1 MMRFHNEQKEF
12 TISDVKFGGQPGTR
26 RAVMVG
32 SLCYPRHSIVED
44 RTAGICKPGSLKK
57 LIEAMN
63 GAAIET
69 GTPGAVMLYAETAQA
84 MEAYLRD
91 VADLTTFPLFLDSPS
106 SDVRLA
112 GCSAA
117 MEMGIG
123 DRIIYNSLSAGATK
137 EELNGVKDSGIK
149 AAVLLAFNP
158 KDIQTK
164 GKIYLLDDGGG
175 ILPDGLIELAKQSG
189 ISMPLLDTAVMAA
202 DQNAGASLRTILVA
216 KAKWGL
222 PCGCALHNAVESYG
236 PLSKLEGDDRKI
248 YRYVDVAS
256 VVMPMMAGADFVMY
270 GPIEYSRRA
279 FHAAGFADEMLKQ
292 SVSDL

>member
-12 TISDVKFGGQPGTR
+12 TISKVKFGGQPGTR
-26 RAVMVG
+26 RTVMVG

-44 RTAGICKPGSLKK
+44 RISGICKPGSMKNLM
-57 LIEAMN
+57 EAMN

-84 MEAYLRD
+84 MEAYLRG
-91 VADLTTFPLFLDSPS
+91 VVDLTTFPLFLDSPS
-106 SDVRLA
+106 SEVRLA
-112 GCSAA
+112 GCRAA

-123 DRIIYNSLSAGATK
+123 DRIVYNSLSAGATTS
-137 EELNGVKDSGIK
+137 ELEGIKDSRIK

-164 GKIYLLDDGGG
+164 GKIYLLEDGGG

-189 ISMPLLDTAVMAA
+189 ISNPLLDTAVMAA

-216 KAKWGL
+216 KAKWGF
-222 PCGCALHNAVESYG
+222 PCGCALHNAVESYQ
-236 PLSKLEGDDRKI
+236 PLSRLEGEDRKI

>member
-12 TISDVKFGGQPGTR
+12 TISEVKFGGQPGTR
-26 RAVMVG
+26 RVVMVG

-44 RTAGICKPGSLKK
+44 RTSGICKPGSLKK
-57 LIEAMN
+57 LIETMN

-106 SDVRLA
+106 SEVRLA
-112 GCSAA
+112 GCRAA
-117 MEMGIG
+117 VEMGIG
-123 DRIIYNSLSAGATK
+123 DRIVYNSLSAGATTV
-137 EELNGVKDSGIK
+137 ELEGLKDSGIK

-164 GKIYLLDDGGG
+164 GKIYLLEDGGG

-270 GPIEYSRRA
+270 GPMEYSRRA

>member
-12 TISDVKFGGQPGTR
+12 IISGVRFGGQPGKR
-26 RAVMVG
+26 RTVMIG
-32 SLCYPRHSIVED
+32 SVCYPRHSIVED
-44 RTAGICKPGSLKK
+44 RVSGTCKQGSLKK
-57 LIEAMN
+57 LFDVMDVAES
-63 GAAIET
+63 ET
-69 GTPGAVMLYAETAQA
+69 GTPGAVMLYAETAQS
-84 MEAYLRD
+84 MEAYLRAA
-91 VADLTTFPLFLDSPS
+91 ADLTTFPLFLDSPS
-106 SDVRLA
+106 SEVRLA
-112 GCSAA
+112 GCHTAG
-117 MEMGIG
+117 EMGIG
-123 DRIIYNSLSAGATK
+123 DRVIYNSLSAGTSR
-137 EELNGVKDSGIK
+137 EELCGVKDAGIK

-164 GKIYLLDDGGG
+164 GKIYLLEDGGG
-175 ILPDGLIELAKQSG
+175 ILPDGLIELAKQNG

-202 DQNAGASLRTILVA
+202 DQNAGASLRTIMVA

-236 PLSKLEGDDRKI
+236 PLAKLEGEDRKI
-248 YRYVDVAS
+248 YSYVDVAS

-270 GPIEYSRRA
+270 GPLEYSRRV

>member
-12 TISDVKFGGQPGTR
+12 IISGVRFGGQPGKR
-26 RAVMVG
+26 RTVMIG
-32 SLCYPRHSIVED
+32 SVCYPRHSIVED
-44 RTAGICKPGSLKK
+44 RVSGICKQGSLRK
-57 LIEAMN
+57 LFDVMDVSAS
-63 GAAIET
+63 ET

-84 MEAYLRD
+84 MEAYLRAA
-91 VADLTTFPLFLDSPS
+91 ADLTTFPLFLDSPS
-106 SDVRLA
+106 SEVRLA
-112 GCSAA
+112 GCQIAG
-117 MEMGIG
+117 EMGIG
-123 DRIIYNSLSAGATK
+123 DRVIYNSLSAGASK
-137 EELNGVKDSGIK
+137 EELYGVKDAGIK

-164 GKIYLLDDGGG
+164 GKIYLLEDGGG
-175 ILPDGLIELAKQSG
+175 ILPDGLIELAKQNG

-202 DQNAGASLRTILVA
+202 DQNAGASLRTIIVA

-236 PLSKLEGDDRKI
+236 PLAKLEGEDRKI

-256 VVMPMMAGADFVMY
+256 VIMPMMAGADFVMY
-270 GPIEYSRRA
+270 GPLEYSRRV

>member
-1 MMRFHNEQKEF
+1 MMRFHSEQKEF
-12 TISDVKFGGQPGTR
+12 EISGVKFGGQPGKR
-26 RAVMVG
+26 RTVMIG
-32 SLCYPRHSIVED
+32 SVCYPRHSIVED
-44 RTAGICKPGSLKK
+44 RTAGRCKAGSFPRLFNS
-57 LIEAMN
+57 MN
-63 GAAIET
+63 AASIET
-69 GTPGAVMLYAETAQA
+69 GTPGAVMLYAETEQA
-84 MEAYLRD
+84 MESYLREA
-91 VADLTTFPLFLDSPS
+91 ADLTTFPLFLDSPS

-112 GCSAA
+112 GCWIAH
-117 MEMGIG
+117 EMGIA
-123 DRIIYNSLSAGATK
+123 DRVVYNSLSAGATK
-137 EELNGVKDSGIK
+137 PELEGIKDSGIK

-175 ILPDGLIELAKQSG
+175 ILPEGLIEMASQSG

-248 YRYVDVAS
+248 YRYVDVSS

-270 GPIEYSRRA
+270 GPIEYSRRV
-279 FHAAGFADEMLKQ
+279 FHVAGFADEMLKQ

>member
-12 TISDVKFGGQPGTR
+12 SISGIKFGGQPGTR
-26 RAVMVG
+26 RTVMVG

-44 RTAGICKPGSLKK
+44 RISGVCKPGSLKR
-57 LIEAMN
+57 LIETMN
-63 GAAIET
+63 AAAVET

-84 MEAYLRD
+84 MEAYLRE
-91 VADLTTFPLFLDSPS
+91 VSELTTFPLFLDSPS
-106 SDVRLA
+106 SEVRLA
-112 GCSAA
+112 GCRAA
-117 MEMGIG
+117 HDMGLG
-123 DRIIYNSLSAGATK
+123 DRIVYNSLSAGATS
-137 EELNGVKDSGIK
+137 EELEGIKDSGIR
-149 AAVLLAFNP
+149 ASVLLAFNP

-164 GKIYLLDDGGG
+164 GKIYLLEDGGG

-202 DQNAGASLRTILVA
+202 DQNAGASLRTIMVA

-236 PLSKLEGDDRKI
+236 PLSKLEGEDRKI